1 MPTGPDAGLSA
12 GQKPQQAKTWPW
24 LAPSVVFVTAALLT
38 FAAWLLSWGDGGI
51 WAGGLVV
58 GVALPFAFGFLVPVF
73 TPREKS
79 VSSRFLISL
88 GVILAVATVV
98 LREAVVCLIMLA
110 PLWLLAMGLGVAL
123 GCIYMGRDR
132 PRPDTLTAGRGPLV
146 GLVVAAFGA
155 SLLIDVALPTPES
168 RWRVE
173 RTIEIDAAPEQI
185 WPLLLNLTD
194 IGPDEGTA
202 NFTQSVLGVPRPQS
216 AIVAGSGVGSV
227 RHGRWGPRVSFEEHV
242 TQWQDGRQL
251 VWDFVFPNDSVQI
264 YTDRRIDPTGPLVV
278 IETGGYHLSALPNG
292 HSRLVL
298 HTEYTSR
305 TRLNAYYAVWGEL
318 LIGDI
323 QANILTIIAD
333 RAGASQPATASL
345 VSNRTT
351 PLAHTPAM
359 DSQP

>member
-1 MPTGPDAGLSA
+1 MSA
-12 GQKPQQAKTWPW
+12 AQKPQEAKNPPW
-24 LAPSVVFVTAALLT
+24 LAPLAISATAALLT
-38 FAAWLLSWGDGGI
+38 IIAWVFSWGGGGV
-51 WAGGLVV
+51 WAGGLLV
-58 GVALPFAFGFLVPVF
+58 GFGLPFAFGYLVALF

-79 VSSRFLISL
+79 VISRFAISIA
-88 GVILAVATVV
+88 VILVVATVV

-110 PLWLLAMGLGVAL
+110 PIWLLAMGFGVAI
-123 GCIYMGRDR
+123 GCIHVGRDQ
-132 PRPDTLTAGRGPLV
+132 PAQGPLTTGRGPWA
-146 GLVVAAFGA
+146 GLVVAALGA
-155 SLLIDVALPTPES
+155 SLLVDVAAPIPES

-173 RTIEIDAAPEQI
+173 RTIEIDAAPEQV
-185 WPLLLNLTD
+185 WPLLLKLTD

-227 RHGRWGPRVSFEEHV
+227 RHGRWGPHVSFEEHV

-278 IETGGYHLSALPNG
+278 IETGGYRLSALPDG
-292 HSRLVL
+292 RSRLVL
-298 HTEYTSR
+298 HTDYTSR
-305 TRLNAYYAVWGEL
+305 TWFNAYYALWGEL

-323 QANILTIIAD
+323 QTNILTIIAD
-333 RAGASQPATASL
+333 RAGASPPATANL
-345 VSNRTT
+345 VSNRATSL
-351 PLAHTPAM
+351 PNTPAT